1 MLLNEI
7 VWIWQLDK
15 RDIFILFSPFLSKTK
30 KFLDICKMNCQPKG
44 FYSCPTEK
52 DLLFGF
58 LFMDTNNVLKYMK
71 YVGNFQN

>member
-1 MLLNEI
+1 
-7 VWIWQLDK
+7 
-15 RDIFILFSPFLSKTK
+15 
-30 KFLDICKMNCQPKG
+30 MNCQPKG